1 MTAKCF
7 IVPNGRFMYV
17 INELLNTVTLFDFL
31 PDSGMLIEHQTI
43 ATRPPD
49 FKGASHTADLKI
61 TPEHSR
67 QVDAIDL
74 LGKQDLP

>member
-7 IVPNGRFMYV
+7 IVPNGRFMSV
-17 INELLNTVTLFDFL
+17 ISELLNTVTLFDFL
-31 PDSGMLIEHQTI
+31 PDSGMLIERQTI
-43 ATRPPD
+43 ATLPPD
-49 FKGASHTADLKI
+49 FSGTSHTADLKI
-61 TPEHSR
+61 TPEYSR